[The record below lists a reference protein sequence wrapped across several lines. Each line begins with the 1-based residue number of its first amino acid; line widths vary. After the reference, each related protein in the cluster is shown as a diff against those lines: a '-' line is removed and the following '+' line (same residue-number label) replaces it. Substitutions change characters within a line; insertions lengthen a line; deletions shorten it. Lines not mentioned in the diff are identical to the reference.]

1 MQHFIEYFHD
11 YRDLPRSIYF
21 IFLSRIINSVGAF
34 VGPLMTLLLTDKI
47 GLSTAEAGA
56 FVTVSTAMFVPASML
71 GGYLSDRFNRKYTL
85 CLLTLLQALSYLAC
99 GFLQMSMTIP
109 YLLLAASF
117 FSSAAQPSSS
127 AMAADLSVKSNRQG
141 AFSLL
146 YLGTNIGFAVGPLIA
161 GFLYKNYLPL
171 LFIGD
176 AVTTIVSIIVI
187 FINVPETRPVYDIE
201 EEVKLEDCER
211 AEEGS
216 SLQALLRRPQILI
229 FGIISM
235 FISFSNSQ
243 VHFSLP
249 LYANELFGSDGGARV
264 FGMLMSTNGIVVV
277 LMTIFI
283 IGNTKRFN
291 TLTNVAMSAVFWAI
305 GLGMLYYVS
314 SLGMMILSTVLW
326 TIGEILHATNVGV
339 YIANNSPKSHR
350 ARFNSLYGIISG
362 AGQAMG
368 PIIMGEYLLYNPIKN
383 VWALTFFIALMCSAA
398 MFLFSV
404 YERHKTESFRDNQ

>member
-1 MQHFIEYFHD
+1 MDYFND
-11 YRDLPRSIYF
+11 YKGLPRSIYF

-34 VGPLMTLLLTDKI
+34 VGPLITLLLTDKI

-56 FVTVSTAMFVPASML
+56 FVTVSTAMFVPASMI
-71 GGYLSDRFNRKYTL
+71 GGYLSDRFNRKNTL
-85 CLLTLLQALSYLAC
+85 CVLTLLQALSYLAC
-99 GFLQMSMTIP
+99 GFLEMSMTIP

-127 AMAADLSVKSNRQG
+127 AMTADLSVKSNRQG
-141 AFSLL
+141 AFALL

-161 GFLYKNYLPL
+161 GFLYKKYLPL

-176 AVTTIVSIIVI
+176 AITTIVSLIVI
-187 FINVPETRPVYDIE
+187 FVNVPETRPVYDIE
-201 EEVKLEDCER
+201 EEVKLEDLER

-216 SLQALLRRPQILI
+216 SLQALIRRPQILI

-249 LYANELFGSDGGARV
+249 LYANALFGSDDGARV

-283 IGNTKRFN
+283 IGNTKRFD

-368 PIIMGEYLLYNPIKN
+368 PVIMGKYLLHNPIKN
-383 VWALTFFIALMCSAA
+383 VWALTFFIALTCSAA

-404 YERHKTESFRDNQ
+404 HERVKKGNSTEMQ

>member
-1 MQHFIEYFHD
+1 MHHFLDYFHD
-11 YRDLPRSIYF
+11 YRGLPRSIYF
-21 IFLSRIINSVGAF
+21 IFISRIINSVGAF
-34 VGPLMTLLLTDKI
+34 VGPLITLLLTDKI
-47 GLSTAEAGA
+47 GLSTAQAGV
-56 FVTVSTAMFVPASML
+56 FVTVSTATFVPASML
-71 GGYLSDRFNRKYTL
+71 GGYLSDRFNRKNTL
-85 CLLTLLQALSYLAC
+85 CLLTLFQALSYMTC

-117 FSSAAQPSSS
+117 FSSAAQPASS

-161 GFLYKNYLPL
+161 GFLYKSYLPL

-176 AVTTIVSIIVI
+176 AVTTIVSVIVI
-187 FINVPETRPVYDIE
+187 FFNVPETKPVYDLE
-201 EEVKLEDCER
+201 EEVDLEDYER

-216 SLQALLRRPQILI
+216 SLQALLRRPQLLI

-235 FISFSNSQ
+235 FLSFSYSQ

-249 LYANELFGSDGGARV
+249 LYANALFGANDGARV

-283 IGNTKRFN
+283 IGNTKRFDAAK
-291 TLTNVAMSAVFWAI
+291 NVAMSAVFWAV

-326 TIGEILHATNVGV
+326 TIGEILNVTNVGV

-350 ARFNSLYGIISG
+350 ARFNSLYWIISG
-362 AGQAMG
+362 TGQAMG
-368 PIIMGEYLLYNPIKN
+368 PVIMGKYLLRNPIKN
-383 VWALTFFIALMCSAA
+383 VWSLTFFIALMCSAA
-398 MFLFSV
+398 MFLFSAH
-404 YERHKTESFRDNQ
+404 ERSRIGNSSEEQ